1 MNYLYM
7 PIGIGIR
14 SNTQGKL
21 YKNEKEYLKNMIE
34 LDLQAD
40 KVNSE
45 KYAKKRGRPKKLKD
59 KPIQCKIGEF
69 ILNFD

>member
-40 KVNSE
+40 KVNS
-45 KYAKKRGRPKKLKD
+45 
-59 KPIQCKIGEF
+59 
-69 ILNFD
+69 